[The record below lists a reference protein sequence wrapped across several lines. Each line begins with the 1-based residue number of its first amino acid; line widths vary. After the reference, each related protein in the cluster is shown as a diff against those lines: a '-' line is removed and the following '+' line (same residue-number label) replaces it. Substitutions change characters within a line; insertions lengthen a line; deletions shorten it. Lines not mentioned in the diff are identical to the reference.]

1 MDRIVLFSIRAFQAH
16 HVKSATSS
24 GFVSYMQTTFGAG
37 YISVGPPLVNVLR
50 AWLVH
55 TTQGQTMQSETPD
68 SSKNT
73 LTIISIE
80 SVQLAANRPDA
91 EPQSQPVAT
100 LLETRPDDPQ
110 RRFWYRRIS
119 EVMMAAF
126 VTAYTLAIVSGALYT
141 QAENNSNR
149 AQLILRL
156 R

>member
-1 MDRIVLFSIRAFQAH
+1 
-16 HVKSATSS
+16 
-24 GFVSYMQTTFGAG
+24 MQTTLGAG
-37 YISVGPPLVNVLR
+37 YISIGPPLVNVLR

-55 TTQGQTMQSETPD
+55 TTQGQKMQRETPD

-73 LTIISIE
+73 LTISIE
-80 SVQLAANRPDA
+80 SVQLTANRPDA

-100 LLETRPDDPQ
+100 LLETRPDNPQ

-119 EVMMAAF
+119 EVMMAVL
-126 VTAYTLAIVSGALYT
+126 VTAYTLAIVAGALYT
-141 QAENNSNR
+141 QAENNSHR